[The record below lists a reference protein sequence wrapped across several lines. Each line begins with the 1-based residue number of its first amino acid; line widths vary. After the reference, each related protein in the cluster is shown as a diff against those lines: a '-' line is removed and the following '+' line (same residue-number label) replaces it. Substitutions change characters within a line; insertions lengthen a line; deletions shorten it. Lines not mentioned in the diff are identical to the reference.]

1 MKPWEQH
8 SAVISLPRYDYRAP
22 SSLLDRPHSGF
33 LITCTIKREKSA
45 TKEAISILEKHLC
58 SLKSN
63 NSNIMESSD
72 SDVSVKKRKVCFEEA
87 DNENLKDTEGE
98 ETTNELSVSGEG
110 ADDPTLSSSNMS
122 ENKTGTLIPSLVKLT
137 RSGLLLFT
145 FSNNNFSPVN
155 IVSDILQPHSSRDL
169 RAPRWCHRIF
179 PIQSTCSL
187 KKDDIHAVV
196 SKLFKQYMDDEK
208 KKIEGPIKFAVGYN
222 RRGIEETEMKNQ
234 KSKEGSSNGPT
245 LMNRDDCFKIV
256 AGAVKEIAPDSVV
269 DLKNPQVAVFI
280 ELLPISGLPQGA
292 FVVAVSIL
300 PSELIT
306 TKPRLCVKAL
316 VVDAKTTKEKKR

>member
-22 SSLLDRPHSGF
+22 SSLLDRSHSGF

-45 TKEAISILEKHLC
+45 TKEAISILEEHLC
-58 SLKSN
+58 SWKSN
-63 NSNIMESSD
+63 NSNESSD
-72 SDVSVKKRKVCFEEA
+72 SGVSVKKRKVCSEEA
-87 DNENLKDTEGE
+87 DSENFKDTEGE
-98 ETTNELSVSGEG
+98 ETTNESSVSGEG

-145 FSNNNFSPVN
+145 FSTNNFSPVN
-155 IVSDILQPHSSRDL
+155 IVSDILQLHSSRDL
-169 RAPRWCHRIF
+169 RAPH
-179 PIQSTCSL
+179 L
-187 KKDDIHAVV
+187 KKDEIHAVV

-208 KKIEGPIKFAVGYN
+208 KKIERPVKFAVGYN

-245 LMNRDDCFKIV
+245 LMNRDECFKIV

-292 FVVAVSIL
+292 FIVAVSIL

-306 TKPRLCVKAL
+306 TKPRLYVKAL
-316 VVDAKTTKEKKR
+316 VVDAKTTKEKKS

>member
-45 TKEAISILEKHLC
+45 TKEAISILEEHLC
-58 SLKSN
+58 SLKR
-63 NSNIMESSD
+63 SD

-87 DNENLKDTEGE
+87 DSENFKDTEGE
-98 ETTNELSVSGEG
+98 ETTNESSISGEG

-145 FSNNNFSPVN
+145 FSTNNFSPVN

-169 RAPRWCHRIF
+169 RAPQWCHRIF

-187 KKDDIHAVV
+187 KKDEIHAVV
-196 SKLFKQYMDDEK
+196 SKLFKQFMDDEK
-208 KKIEGPIKFAVGYN
+208 KKIERPVKFAVGYN
-222 RRGIEETEMKNQ
+222 RRGIEETEMKNK
-234 KSKEGSSNGPT
+234 KSKEGNSNGPT
-245 LMNRDDCFKIV
+245 LMNRDECFKIV

-306 TKPRLCVKAL
+306 TKPRLYVKAL
-316 VVDAKTTKEKKR
+316 VVDAKTTKEKKS